1 MEILR
6 VPPYPITTTWDV
18 PDANSA
24 YTIYV
29 EDVVDHSI
37 ETVAVTSNSSSQ
49 VVYILPRS
57 KVQFDRDFLFRIYDV
72 DLDGEIV
79 VDSNLT
85 VYRPYVDPNMLANTG
100 AEVAEYKKWEI
111 VARGII
117 DSYLGNDSA
126 NGEGFYNHK
135 LIVEGVGQGND
146 YFPMWHNP
154 KKILKVYENNILVYN
169 GEDANIKITSFYDSN
184 PTLNANL
191 GLRVAK
197 AQDYAVGD
205 MVYITI
211 PTENIDGTYYIT
223 EIISPT
229 SFRINKKLTTVVGWT
244 TPTGGTSKRIWEQ
257 NFVIAPNNSAIMR
270 VESGIYNRL
279 EQTPVSF
286 PSAVGDLGFY
296 GYNSIAFPK
305 GYDYIFIL
313 DVGYKAVPPDIEIA
327 TTMLIEDLK
336 CGNNDYYKRF
346 VTEYNTDQFTIKY
359 ANQFLGGTGNNIV
372 DKILDGYKGN
382 VIKPGLL

>member
-18 PDANSA
+18 PDPNAA

-29 EDVVDHSI
+29 EDVVDHST
-37 ETVAVTSNSSSQ
+37 ETLSVTSNSNSQ
-49 VVYILPRS
+49 VTYTIPRS
-57 KVQFDRDFLFRIYDV
+57 RVQFDRDFLFRIYDI

-79 VDSNLT
+79 VDDNLT
-85 VYRPYVDPNMLANTG
+85 IYRPYVNPNILATT
-100 AEVAEYKKWEI
+100 ASEIAEYKKWEI

-117 DSYLGNDSA
+117 DAYLENDSA

-154 KKILKVYENNILVYN
+154 KKILKVYENNTLVYN

-184 PTLNANL
+184 PTLNDSL
-191 GLRVAK
+191 GLTVAK
-197 AQDYAVGD
+197 AQDYIVGD

-223 EIISPT
+223 EIINTT
-229 SFRINKKLTTVVGWT
+229 SFRINTKLKTVVGWT
-244 TPTGGTSKRIWEQ
+244 TPTGGTSKRVWDQ
-257 NFVIAPNNSAIMR
+257 NFVITPNNSAIIR

-279 EQTPVSF
+279 EQAPASF

-296 GYNSIAFPK
+296 GYNAIAFPK

-313 DVGYKAVPPDIEIA
+313 DVGYKAVPPDVEIA
-327 TTMLIEDLK
+327 ATMLIEDLK

-359 ANQFLGGTGNNIV
+359 ASQFLGGTGNNVV

>member
-24 YTIYV
+24 YTVYV

-37 ETVAVTSNSSSQ
+37 ETIAVTSNSSSQ
-49 VVYILPRS
+49 VVYTLPRS

-72 DLDGEIV
+72 DVDGEIV

-85 VYRPYVDPNMLANTG
+85 IYRPYVDPNMLAATG
-100 AEVAEYKKWEI
+100 SEVAEYKKWEI

-117 DSYLGNDSA
+117 DAYLGNDSA

-154 KKILKVYENNILVYN
+154 KKILKVYENNTLVYN

-191 GLRVAK
+191 GLTVAK

-211 PTENIDGTYYIT
+211 PTESIDGNYYIT
-223 EIISPT
+223 EVISST
-229 SFRINKKLTTVVGWT
+229 SFRINTKLKTVVGWT
-244 TPTGGTSKRIWEQ
+244 TPTGGTSKRVWEQ
-257 NFVIAPNNSAIMR
+257 NFVITPNNSAIMR

-279 EQTPVSF
+279 EQTPANFST
-286 PSAVGDLGFY
+286 AVGDLGFY
-296 GYNSIAFPK
+296 GYNAIAFPK
-305 GYDYIFIL
+305 GYDYVFIL

-336 CGNNDYYKRF
+336 CGSNDYYKRF

-359 ANQFLGGTGNNIV
+359 ASKFLGGTGNNIV

>member
-18 PDANSA
+18 PDANAA

-37 ETVAVTSNSSSQ
+37 ETLEVTSNSSSQ
-49 VVYILPRS
+49 ITYTLPRS
-57 KVQFDRDFLFRIYDV
+57 KVQFDRDFLFRVYDV

-85 VYRPYVDPNMLANTG
+85 VYRPYVDPNLLATT
-100 AEVAEYKKWEI
+100 ATDIAEYKKWEI

-117 DSYLGNDSA
+117 DAYLGNDSA

-169 GEDANIKITSFYDSN
+169 GEDANIKITDFYDAD
-184 PTLNANL
+184 PTSNANL
-191 GLRVAK
+191 GITLAK
-197 AQDYAVGD
+197 TQDYVVGD
-205 MVYITI
+205 MIYIAI
-211 PTENIDGTYYIT
+211 PSESIDGTYYVT
-223 EIISPT
+223 EIIDST
-229 SFRINKKLTTVVGWT
+229 SFRINTKLTTVVGWT
-244 TPTGGTSKRIWEQ
+244 TPTGGTSKRVWTQ
-257 NFVIAPNNSAIMR
+257 NFIIAPNNSAIMR
-270 VESGIYNRL
+270 VESGVYNRL

-305 GYDYIFIL
+305 GYDYVFIL

-346 VTEYNTDQFTIKY
+346 VTEYDTDQFTIKY
-359 ANQFLGGTGNNIV
+359 ASQFLGGTGNNIV